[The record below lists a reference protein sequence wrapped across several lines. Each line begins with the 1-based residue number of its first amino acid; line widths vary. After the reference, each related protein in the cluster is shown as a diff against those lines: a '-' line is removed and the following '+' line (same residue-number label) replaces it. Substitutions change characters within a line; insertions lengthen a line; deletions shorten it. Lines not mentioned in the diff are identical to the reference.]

1 MHSQIKWEVHQ
12 KIFMNRG
19 IFYST
24 DFFGCLVEK
33 PQLLFVCVLRFFCLI
48 QENAKLSSSS

>member
-1 MHSQIKWEVHQ
+1 VHSQIKWEVHQ

-24 DFFGCLVEK
+24 DFYGCLIEK

-48 QENAKLSSSS
+48 QENDKRSH